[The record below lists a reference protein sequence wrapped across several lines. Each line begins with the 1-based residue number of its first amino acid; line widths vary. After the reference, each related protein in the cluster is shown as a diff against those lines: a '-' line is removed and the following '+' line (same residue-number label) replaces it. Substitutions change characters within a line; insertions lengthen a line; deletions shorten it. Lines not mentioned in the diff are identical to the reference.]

1 MRILKNNLNLCKS
14 HRTSAHPLTFQEELE
29 KKSNTI
35 IPDIH
40 TSSRMDRNTKINNDV
55 QQYKTKKIIK
65 KYLLKETS
73 ILNAIELTL
82 DIISKKNKK
91 ICNIF

>member
-55 QQYKTKKIIK
+55 QQYKTKKNN
-65 KYLLKETS
+65 KE
-73 ILNAIELTL
+73 
-82 DIISKKNKK
+82 ISSKRNFNSQ
-91 ICNIF
+91 CNRTNTRHHL